1 MAKLGYSGRVVLAAL
16 LFIGAA
22 ALFYFTSLPKEG
34 EQAPRSSLKPGTAFG
49 WPARAVALAGNGVAG
64 FADGEARLA
73 RFADPFGLAID
84 RQGNLFVADA
94 GDTNRI
100 RKILPDGMVTTLAG
114 TREGFADGTA
124 EAAFNTPSGLA
135 IDEAGNLLVADT
147 GNNAIRKITPQG
159 VVTTVAGDGTAGY
172 RDGPVGQAR
181 FNGPIGVA
189 IDKTGTIFVADSYN
203 DRIRVISP
211 AGEVTTLAGAGT
223 PGFQD
228 GAGSQAKFDT
238 PCALLVDAKG
248 ELIVADTRNNAL
260 RLIDRA
266 GQVSTVSPTLPPEGT
281 ASFWRPV
288 SLAMTSDGFL
298 YVGTMG
304 AGRIFQISPAG
315 EMRGLTGL
323 DIDIE
328 RGDSRALRVVQP
340 NGLAVGPDG
349 TLLVADS
356 PARRLRR
363 IAPRAE
369 GDLPGAEE
377 APVLPETSVSW
388 PVNPKLGFHEIVGT
402 VGEVRGN
409 DQGDS
414 RDHFHAGLD
423 VQANMGTPIVAVAA
437 EKVSQPLPTWGYESL
452 SEGMSLDS
460 MVYIHMRVGR
470 TADGAP
476 IDPSRFQM
484 VTDDSGKPRI
494 RVKRGTRFA
503 VGDVLGTVNRMYH
516 VHLEFHPDGSAHNG
530 LELSFPGLKD
540 RIAPHIEEIRLVDRN
555 GNALTAKEGGRLLVP
570 ASAGDIGIVVGAY
583 DQSDGNVARRRL
595 GLYQLGYQILS
606 ASGESV
612 AGFEQLLVTL
622 EFNRLPPDQ
631 EAVKIAYAEG
641 SGETVH
647 GSAATRFLYAVTN
660 VVRDGRAEAGSW
672 HAAALPRGDYVI
684 RIFASD
690 HAGNI
695 ATTGRDLPVRLN

>member
-1 MAKLGYSGRVVLAAL
+1 MAGD
-16 LFIGAA
+16 
-22 ALFYFTSLPKEG
+22 
-34 EQAPRSSLKPGTAFG
+34 
-49 WPARAVALAGNGVAG
+49 GVAG

-73 RFADPFGLAID
+73 RFADPFGVAID
-84 RQGNLFVADA
+84 RQGNLYIADA

-100 RKILPDGMVTTLAG
+100 RKMSPDGIVTTLAG
-114 TREGFADGTA
+114 AREGFADGAA

-135 IDEAGNLLVADT
+135 IDEAGNLFVADT
-147 GNNAIRKITPQG
+147 GNNAIRKITPEG
-159 VVTTVAGDGTAGY
+159 LVTTLAGDGTAGY
-172 RDGPVGQAR
+172 RDGPAGQAR

-189 IDKTGTIFVADSYN
+189 VDRSGTVFVADSYN

-211 AGEVTTLAGAGT
+211 AGLVTTLAGAGT

-228 GAGSQAKFDT
+228 GAGDQAKFDT
-238 PCALLVDAKG
+238 PCALLVDMKG
-248 ELIVADTRNNAL
+248 NLIVADTRNDAL
-260 RLIDRA
+260 RRIDGA
-266 GQVSTVSPTLPPEGT
+266 GQVSTLSRSEGD

-288 SLAMTSDGFL
+288 SLAMTSDGFI

-304 AGRIFQISPAG
+304 AGRIFQVSPGG

-323 DIDIE
+323 DIDIA
-328 RGDSRALRVVQP
+328 RGDASALRVVQP

-363 IAPRAE
+363 IVPRAE
-369 GDLPGAEE
+369 GDLPAAED
-377 APVLPETSVSW
+377 APVLPQTSVSW

-437 EKVSQPLPTWGYESL
+437 EKVSQPLPTWGYDAL

-476 IDPSRFQM
+476 IDPSRFQV

-503 VGDVLGTVNRMYH
+503 AGDVLGTVNRMYH
-516 VHLEFHPDGSAHNG
+516 VHLESHPDGSAHNG
-530 LELSFPGLKD
+530 LELSFPGFKD
-540 RIAPHIEEIRLVDRN
+540 RIAPHIEEIRLIDRN
-555 GNALTAKEGGRLLVP
+555 GSALIARESGRLLVP
-570 ASAGDIGIVVGAY
+570 SSAGDIGIVVGAY
-583 DQSDGNVARRRL
+583 DQIDGNVARRRL
-595 GLYQLGYQILS
+595 GLYKLGYQILS
-606 ASGESV
+606 ASGEPV
-612 AGFEQLLVTL
+612 AGFEQPLATL

-660 VVRDGRAEAGSW
+660 VVRDGRAETGSW

-684 RIFASD
+684 RILAAD
-690 HAGNI
+690 YAGNV
-695 ATTGRDLPVRLN
+695 ATAGRDLPVRLN